1 MKLLPDT
8 HTLLWWGKADPRLS
22 RRAKSLLTDP
32 ANDLLFSAASAWEIV
47 TKHRLGRLPEAALMV
62 QDFPGWMVKVGLLE
76 LPITLAHA
84 RLAGS
89 FPAAHGDP
97 FDRMLAAQSL
107 IEGVPLLGC
116 DESLLA
122 FGVKLIW

>member
-1 MKLLPDT
+1 M
-8 HTLLWWGKADPRLS
+8 
-22 RRAKSLLTDP
+22 
-32 ANDLLFSAASAWEIV
+32 
-47 TKHRLGRLPEAALMV
+47 GRLPEAGLLV
-62 QDFPGWMVKVGLLE
+62 QDMTGWLTKLGLIE

-89 FPAAHGDP
+89 FTAAHDDP

-107 IEGVPLLGC
+107 IEGVPILGC
-116 DESLLA
+116 DAALLD